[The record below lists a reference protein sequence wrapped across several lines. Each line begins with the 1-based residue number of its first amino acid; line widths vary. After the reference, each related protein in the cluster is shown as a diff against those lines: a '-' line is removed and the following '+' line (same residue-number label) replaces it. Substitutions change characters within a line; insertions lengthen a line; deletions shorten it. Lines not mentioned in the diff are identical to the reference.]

1 MLVCDFGVVIVF
13 FVNSILF
20 LAMGTCF
27 CLLLNTSFLPVFN
40 TFLPFLRVLA
50 ACLILPK
57 SRFVV
62 FDFESDETYYYY
74 LLEATGV
81 PRPES
86 PALPCPL
93 SATFTFGRSVK
104 SSSDTSTFDFL
115 YEAAYCLSSILT
127 KCTSF

>member
-1 MLVCDFGVVIVF
+1 MPLNEMLVYDFGVVIVF

-27 CLLLNTSFLPVFN
+27 CLLLNTSFLPVLN
-40 TFLPFLRVLA
+40 TFLPYLRVLA

-62 FDFESDETYYYY
+62 FDFESEETKD
-74 LLEATGV
+74 LFEATGV

-86 PALPCPL
+86 SALP
-93 SATFTFGRSVK
+93 
-104 SSSDTSTFDFL
+104 
-115 YEAAYCLSSILT
+115 
-127 KCTSF
+127 